1 MSRLFVLLFFTVF
14 FQQSVQALV
23 LNRPCSELQ
32 QEVQSLFQNQDEQG
46 PKIFPSSNFPSR
58 GVVLLAHGLNNK
70 PSIMAP
76 LGEVL
81 NQAHYDVVRVTFKG
95 HQGSLENM
103 KKVQVSD
110 WQDEGYLQY
119 CQAKLLSEQ
128 KKIPLYLVAFSL
140 GGLVYEELLNELST
154 VQFSKAVLF
163 APAITTRPFVR
174 LIKVLSFF
182 KSPETIIS
190 SWAPESYRAQS
201 GSSLGAYQALFELE
215 DRLEKSK
222 WEKSNFP
229 TLVFID
235 PQDEVVFSEKLS
247 KNIKRFGLNYW
258 KIQELSTKDSQLK
271 PRYHHLIID
280 KDSLGVKTW
289 QEVTKE
295 LLSFLEKN

>member
-1 MSRLFVLLFFTVF
+1 MSRLFTLLLFIYLFK
-14 FQQSVQALV
+14 QSATAQV
-23 LNRPCSELQ
+23 LNRTCSELQ
-32 QEVQSLFQNQDEQG
+32 LKAQSLFKNQDEQG
-46 PKIFPSSNFPSR
+46 PKLLPSLNSPSR
-58 GVVLLAHGLNNK
+58 AVILLAHGLNNK
-70 PSIMAP
+70 PSIMSP
-76 LGEVL
+76 LGEIL
-81 NQAHYDVVRVTFKG
+81 NQAHYDVVRVSLKG
-95 HQGSLENM
+95 HQGPIENM

-110 WQDEGYLQY
+110 WQNEGYLQY

-140 GGLVYEELLNELST
+140 GGLVYEELLNELNT

-174 LIKVLSFF
+174 LIKFLSLI

-190 SWAPESYRAQS
+190 SWAPKNYRAQS

-215 DRLEKSK
+215 DRLEKSN

-235 PQDEVVFSEKLS
+235 PQDEVVFAEKLQ

-280 KDSLGVKTW
+280 QDSLGEKKW